1 MDSSK
6 KWVWSI
12 LLSFFCSFSF
22 ITNGFAE
29 ETVFDSPIGYW
40 KTIDDVTG
48 KPKSIVQIWK
58 TENNILMGRVIK
70 VFAKNDMDTVPILC
84 KQCKGERHNQPIVGM
99 VILSGLKLQE
109 HQWGQGQI
117 MDPENGKTYRCAMH
131 TLEQG
136 KKLNVRGYI
145 GLPLLGRSQVWERVD
160 LMSG

>member
-1 MDSSK
+1 MDSNH
-6 KWVWSI
+6 KWFWSI
-12 LLSFFCSFSF
+12 VLSLICSL
-22 ITNGFAE
+22 GFMVNAFADE
-29 ETVFDSPIGYW
+29 ISSDSPVGYW

-70 VFAKNDMDTVPILC
+70 VFAKNTTETVPILC
-84 KQCKGERHNQPIVGM
+84 AVCKGDKHNQPIVGM
-99 VILSGLKLQE
+99 VILSGLQPKK
-109 HQWGQGQI
+109 HQWINGQI
-117 MDPENGKTYRCAMH
+117 TDPDNGKTYSCAMR